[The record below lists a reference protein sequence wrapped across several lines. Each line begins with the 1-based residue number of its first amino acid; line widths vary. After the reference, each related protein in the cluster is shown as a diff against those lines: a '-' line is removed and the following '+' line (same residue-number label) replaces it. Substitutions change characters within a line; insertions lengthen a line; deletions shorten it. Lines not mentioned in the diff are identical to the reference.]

1 MRPYQRSLLGQ
12 QETFTPVSI
21 QPNHEMVVLSKTLD
35 WDLMQVIGESH
46 RDNVIK
52 SNRGLKPHYRAL
64 NGAMV
69 VRTLKGSDFRTTEDL
84 IRNYNPARYLCDLHN
99 SQWTPDHVAIWEYE
113 GMLGEAGLRE
123 LTDYI
128 LRAAAE
134 CGFAD
139 PRGLCTDTTAQEG
152 NIPYPTEVGHMSA
165 FMRSV
170 RANLETLL
178 KNGKG
183 MPKKIAG
190 KMKAGMEKI
199 AEKVR
204 KYRLFAKTREAK
216 REINHRLEELSQNLL
231 GNLEKLLTELGV
243 KTNQIRG
250 MGVRALN
257 NLAEDYQNMCQMM
270 PQISRWIHT
279 GKVVKGKIVS
289 LFNPDFRA
297 INRGKVGKQIEF
309 GLKWGINQIR
319 GGYVS
324 VFMHPEM
331 MCHDANY
338 AVLGVEEHIRIFG
351 EAPKDFG
358 FDRAA
363 WSKEHKEEIR
373 GLGVRNVAIAPKGQ
387 ARWEVGPR
395 VKDRMVRERA
405 QIEGKIGTMKR
416 YGLNK
421 SEARVPVRVR
431 MSALRAGLC
440 LNLRRFAKD
449 VRAAGMAQA
458 AGAMTCC

>member
-1 MRPYQRSLLGQ
+1 MTPYQKSFLDQ
-12 QETFTPVSI
+12 QEQFMPTKL
-21 QPNHEMVVLSKTLD
+21 QQDHRMVIISKALD
-35 WDLMQVIGESH
+35 WDLMQVIGET
-46 RDNVIK
+46 RREMVVK

-69 VRTLKGSDFRTTEDL
+69 VRTLENSDFRKTEDL
-84 IRNYNPARYLCDLHN
+84 IRNYNPARYLCDLQN
-99 SQWTPDHVAIWEYE
+99 SDWTPDHVAIWEYE
-113 GMLGEAGLRE
+113 GMLGEGGLQE
-123 LTDYI
+123 LTDYV
-128 LRAAAE
+128 LRTALD

-152 NIPYPTEVGHMSA
+152 YIPHPTEVGHMNT
-165 FMRSV
+165 FMKSV
-170 RANLETLL
+170 RDNLATLL
-178 KNGKG
+178 KNSKG
-183 MPKKIAG
+183 LPKSAAE
-190 KMKAGMEKI
+190 KMKDVMVKI

-204 KYRLFAKTREAK
+204 KHRLFAKTKEA
-216 REINHRLEELSQNLL
+216 RQEINQELQKLSQNLL
-231 GNLEKLLTELGV
+231 GSLGTLISGVDLKVAQV
-243 KTNQIRG
+243 KG

-270 PQISRWIHT
+270 PQISRWIQT

-289 LFNPDFRA
+289 LFNIDFRA
-297 INRGKVGKQIEF
+297 INRGKAGKQIEF

-324 VFMHPEM
+324 VFMHSQM

-338 AVLGVEEHIRIFG
+338 AVLGVQEHIRIFG
-351 EAPKDFG
+351 EAPRDFG

-363 WSKEHKEEIR
+363 WSGEHKKEIR
-373 GLGVRNVAIAPKGQ
+373 KLGVKNLAIAPKGQ

-395 VKDRMVRERA
+395 VKERMVGERA

-416 YGLNK
+416 VGFNK
-421 SEARVPVRVR
+421 SEARIPARVR

-449 VRAAGMAQA
+449 LTMASEMAMAA
-458 AGAMTCC
+458 TV